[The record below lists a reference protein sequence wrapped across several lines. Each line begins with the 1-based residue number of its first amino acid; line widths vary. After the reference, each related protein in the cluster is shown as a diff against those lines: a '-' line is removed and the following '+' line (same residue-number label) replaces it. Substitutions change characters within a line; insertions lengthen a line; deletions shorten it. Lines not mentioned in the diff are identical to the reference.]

1 MPYEGEFAEYRSI
14 RRLTE
19 NERVKNL
26 LSRAMPRDVTQ
37 DITSLPTLKRS
48 DIAPS
53 EWLPRNVLAI
63 DGSHQEELV
72 EKGYP
77 GAEISYVTAAVVL
90 TDVAKVRELDKKR
103 PIDPKSFRATERAA
117 SIDRAFPGC
126 NIVID
131 DEQSPVHSLRKAL
144 FETFQETRLFSDGE
158 TLLDTYEILLRYK
171 DQGDSNQVC
180 PYSDDCFAPDTD
192 KKYKMGTGVYKC
204 NCIKQ
209 RIFYSTDALRIH
221 EGMVPDSTNGAMFA
235 EIMQTLE
242 RVLIIHVL
250 RWLEQREYLWLLKD
264 MPIAVDGPLA
274 LFGHP
279 AGLLIPVKKELRRI
293 NAKAKGYTDGIDM
306 LLIGVEKTGF
316 FVNHFERIDQNK
328 NGATGVF
335 APQTVALIPD
345 EYVKKNIIFSDSKKL
360 YGADTYF
367 GRKFFY
373 KTKSGARIVASLPM
387 LDDSHEDSH
396 RADLE
401 QYPRLTDAL
410 TLFDQLASS
419 RFPNAL
425 SPLISANAEAA
436 IPMNLGSRVLED
448 MAKRLMKARSK

>member
-1 MPYEGEFAEYRSI
+1 MPYEGEFAEYKSI

-26 LSRAMPRDVTQ
+26 LSRAMPRDVSQ
-37 DITSLPTLKRS
+37 DTASLPTLKRS
-48 DIAPS
+48 DISPT
-53 EWLPRNVLAI
+53 EWLPNNVLAI

-90 TDVAKVRELDKKR
+90 TDVAKIRELDKQR
-103 PIDPKSFRATERAA
+103 PINPKSFRSTERADC
-117 SIDRAFPGC
+117 IDRAFPGC

-131 DEQSPVHSLRKAL
+131 DEESPVHSLRKAL

-158 TLLDTYEILLRYK
+158 TLLDTYEALLKYK
-171 DQGDSNQVC
+171 DQVDSNQVC
-180 PYSDDCFAPDTD
+180 PFSDNCFSSD
-192 KKYKMGTGVYKC
+192 KKYKFGVETYQC

-209 RIFYSTDALRIH
+209 GTLYSTDALRIH

-250 RWLEQREYLWLLKD
+250 RWLEQQEYLWLLRD
-264 MPIAVDGPLA
+264 MPIVVDGPLA

-293 NAKAKGYTDGIDM
+293 NAKAKEFTDGIDM

-316 FVNHFERIDQNK
+316 FVNHFERIDQNR
-328 NGATGVF
+328 NGTTGIF
-335 APQTVALIPD
+335 APQTVALMPD
-345 EYVKKNIIFSDSKKL
+345 EYVKKNIIFSDSQKL

-367 GRKFFY
+367 GRKFLY

-387 LDDSHEDSH
+387 LDESHEDT
-396 RADLE
+396 RRVEID
-401 QYPRLTDAL
+401 QYPRLADAL

-436 IPMNLGSRVLED
+436 IPMNLGSRVLEE
-448 MAKRLMKARSK
+448 MAKRLIRERKK